1 MEKENIE
8 KIIKEIKHLEI
19 NQTLF
24 QLGMIGNIIV
34 EDKNV
39 SVELR
44 VPFYTIPIK
53 EYLIQSIE
61 MAVKKKFPE
70 ADVNV
75 ETVEMTPEER
85 MKFMEVAQIYWER

>member
-1 MEKENIE
+1 MEKEKIE
-8 KIIKEIKHLEI
+8 KIIKEIEHPEI

-39 SVELR
+39 SVELK
-44 VPFYTIPIK
+44 VPFYTIPVR

-75 ETVEMTPEER
+75 ETVEMIPEER
-85 MKFMEVAQIYWER
+85 MKFMEMAQIYLKR